1 MLLRIEIG
9 EQLIRYTP
17 PGRPNRTDFAT
28 FAREV
33 SSCAK
38 KSVNCE
44 NCASS
49 PVANV
54 KFDTGLAESSV
65 IANITSVGK
74 LWAVMFHKVFS
85 HQSFAH
91 DLWT

>member
-33 SSCAK
+33 S
-38 KSVNCE
+38 NE
-44 NCASS
+44 NA
-49 PVANV
+49 AAV
-54 KFDTGLAESSV
+54 KATLFKNFYPLSTILSRREP
-65 IANITSVGK
+65 TK
-74 LWAVMFHKVFS
+74 LWLINDW
-85 HQSFAH
+85 QS
-91 DLWT
+91 

>member
-33 SSCAK
+33 SSLCWLVQAIFPNGDWREWHGGVHGWNHV
-38 KSVNCE
+38 STCTAWE
-44 NCASS
+44 IL
-49 PVANV
+49 
-54 KFDTGLAESSV
+54 F
-65 IANITSVGK
+65 
-74 LWAVMFHKVFS
+74 
-85 HQSFAH
+85 
-91 DLWT
+91 

>member
-33 SSCAK
+33 SSIRYKGIAYK
-38 KSVNCE
+38 GFFG
-44 NCASS
+44 
-49 PVANV
+49 PVLKV
-54 KFDTGLAESSV
+54 LAD
-65 IANITSVGK
+65 
-74 LWAVMFHKVFS
+74 LRVFS
-85 HQSFAH
+85 TEASWAKGF
-91 DLWT
+91 LRSYSIYVIG